1 MNDNKDK
8 INKIKLFALDM
19 DGTIYLGTK
28 WIDGAREFLD
38 AVENSGRRYVFLTN
52 NSSKDPTSYVE
63 KLANMG
69 LNITRD
75 KIITSGDATIHLLQK
90 DYPDK
95 RVYLL
100 GNDLLKRQF
109 RESGIMLVNDELEEE
124 YKRNGCLACCLNP
137 KPADGST
144 EAEGMNSHSGSDEQ
158 EHGSAADLVVVGFD
172 TSLDYLKMSIVCD
185 LVRSG
190 LPYITTHPDYNCPTE
205 TGFIP
210 DAGAIHA
217 FIEASAGRRPDI
229 TVGKP
234 NAGIIDY
241 MVDITQTDRR
251 QIAMVGD
258 RLYTDVAAGVNNG
271 LTGILVLSGEAT
283 MEDVATS
290 NVKPDMIF
298 DSVKDMIAL
307 L

>member
-1 MNDNKDK
+1 MDNNIKDK
-8 INKIKLFALDM
+8 IGKIKLFALDM

-28 WIDGAREFLD
+28 WIDGARKFLD
-38 AVENSGRRYVFLTN
+38 AVEGSGRRYVFLTN

-90 DYPDK
+90 EYPGK

-109 RESGIMLVNDELEEE
+109 RESGIILVNDELEEE
-124 YKRNGCLACCLNP
+124 YRRNGCL
-137 KPADGST
+137 
-144 EAEGMNSHSGSDEQ
+144 SGS
-158 EHGSAADLVVVGFD
+158 SADLVVVGFD
-172 TSLDYLKMSIVCD
+172 TSLDYLKMSVVCD

-241 MVDITQTDRR
+241 LVDITQTNRSE
-251 QIAMVGD
+251 IAMVGD

-271 LTGILVLSGEAT
+271 LTGILVLSGEAS
-283 MEDVATS
+283 MEDVANS
-290 NVKPDMIF
+290 DVKPDMIF

>member
-1 MNDNKDK
+1 MNNNKENIDS
-8 INKIKLFALDM
+8 IKLFALDM

-28 WIDGAREFLD
+28 WIDGARKFLD

-52 NSSKDPTSYVE
+52 NSSKDPASYLE

-75 KIITSGDATIHLLQK
+75 KIITSVDATIHMLQK
-90 DYPDK
+90 EYPGK

-109 RESGIMLVNDELEEE
+109 RESGIILVNDELEEE
-124 YKRNGCLACCLNP
+124 YKRNGCL
-137 KPADGST
+137 
-144 EAEGMNSHSGSDEQ
+144 SGS
-158 EHGSAADLVVVGFD
+158 SADLVVVGFD
-172 TSLDYLKMSIVCD
+172 TSLDYLKMSVVCD

-241 MVDITQTDRR
+241 MVDITQTGRSE
-251 QIAMVGD
+251 IAMVGD

>member
-1 MNDNKDK
+1 MNNNKENIDS
-8 INKIKLFALDM
+8 IKLFALDM

-38 AVENSGRRYVFLTN
+38 AVESSGRRYVFLTN

-90 DYPDK
+90 EYPDK

-109 RESGIMLVNDELEEE
+109 RESGIILVNDELEEE
-124 YKRNGCLACCLNP
+124 YKANGCLSL
-137 KPADGST
+137 K
-144 EAEGMNSHSGSDEQ
+144 SGETQPDNY
-158 EHGSAADLVVVGFD
+158 SAADLVVVGFD
-172 TSLDYLKMSIVCD
+172 TSLDYLKMSVVCD

-241 MVDITQTDRR
+241 MVDITQTKRSE
-251 QIAMVGD
+251 IAMVGD

-290 NVKPDMIF
+290 DVKPDMIF
-298 DSVKDMIAL
+298 DSVKSLIPL